1 MADTK
6 FTKGPWIAGHLGSD
20 SKCQCQSIL
29 AEGYM
34 GCIATVEVDNGRPV
48 SDGGNDAPPLEEAV
62 ANMHLIAAAPELYEA
77 LERLIKAGTDAFNAM
92 SHYAEVNNTTNAVS
106 HNLSGALDFGLLQL
120 AKARGEAV

>member
-1 MADTK
+1 MTETK
-6 FTKGPWIAGHLGSD
+6 FTPGPWLSGHLGSD

-62 ANMHLIAAAPELYEA
+62 ANMHLIAASPMLYRY
-77 LERLIKAGTDAFNAM
+77 L
-92 SHYAEVNNTTNAVS
+92 AEVRKWMDTDEFGPWEAAFCAEIDAV
-106 HNLSGALDFGLLQL
+106 L
-120 AKARGEAV
+120 AKARGEA